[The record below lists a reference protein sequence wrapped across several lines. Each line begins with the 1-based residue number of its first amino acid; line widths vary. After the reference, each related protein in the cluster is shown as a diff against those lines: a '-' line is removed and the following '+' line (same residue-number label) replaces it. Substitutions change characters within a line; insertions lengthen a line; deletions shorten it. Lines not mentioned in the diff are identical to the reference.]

1 MLSVAELSCV
11 RADHTLFS
19 GVGFDLAPGECM
31 HLEGGNGVGKT
42 SLLRI
47 LAGFSPAADGQ
58 VHWQG
63 QLLGTSACRLSQD
76 VLYLGHQ
83 LALKEEL
90 NAIENLQA
98 GAAIAG
104 IPVSREAA
112 FAALQRLG
120 LGSRAALPVRVLSQG
135 QKRRVALARMVVQPQ
150 QQPLWLL
157 DEPFV
162 ALDSPAQQR
171 VASFMEAHLERGGM
185 VLFTSHQSVEIGGR
199 SRSFRLGA

>member
-104 IPVSREAA
+104 IPVSRESSL
-112 FAALQRLG
+112 AALQRLG

-135 QKRRVALARMVVQPQ
+135 QKRRVALARLVAQT
-150 QQPLWLL
+150 QPLWLL

-162 ALDSPAQQR
+162 ALDGPAQQL

>member
-1 MLSVAELSCV
+1 MLSVSKLSCI

-19 GVGFDLAPGECM
+19 GVGFDLAPGECL

-47 LAGFSPAADGQ
+47 LAGFAPAAQGQ
-58 VHWQG
+58 VRWKG
-63 QLLGTSACRLSQD
+63 ELLGSSACRLSQD
-76 VLYLGHQ
+76 LLYLGHQ

-90 NAIENLQA
+90 NALENLQA

-104 IPVSREAA
+104 SPVSRDAA
-112 FAALQRLG
+112 LAALQGVG

-135 QKRRVALARMVVQPQ
+135 QKRRVALARLVVQT
-150 QQPLWLL
+150 QPLWLL

-162 ALDSPAQQR
+162 ALDGPAQQW
-171 VASFMEAHLERGGM
+171 VASLMEAHLARGGI
-185 VLFTSHQSVEIGGR
+185 VLFTSHQPADIGGR
-199 SRSFRLGA
+199 SRSYRLRA

>member
-11 RADHTLFS
+11 RAGHTLFR
-19 GVGFDLAPGECM
+19 GVGFDLAPGECL

-47 LAGFSPAADGQ
+47 LAGFSPAAQGQ
-58 VHWQG
+58 VRWQG
-63 QLLGTSACRLSQD
+63 QLLGSSACRLNQD
-76 VLYLGHQ
+76 LLYLGHQ

-90 NAIENLQA
+90 NALENLQA

-104 IPVSREAA
+104 TPVARDAA
-112 FAALQRLG
+112 LAALQRLG

-135 QKRRVALARMVVQPQ
+135 QKRRVALARLVLQP
-150 QQPLWLL
+150 QPLWLL

-162 ALDSPAQQR
+162 ALDGPAQDV
-171 VASFMEAHLERGGM
+171 VAGFMAAHLERAGM
-185 VLFTSHQSVEIGGR
+185 VLFTSHQPVDIGGR
-199 SRSFRLGA
+199 SRSYRLGA

>member
-19 GVGFDLAPGECM
+19 GVGFDLAPGECL

-47 LAGFSPAADGQ
+47 LAGFSPAAQGQ
-58 VHWQG
+58 VRWQG
-63 QLLGTSACRLSQD
+63 ELLGSSACRLSQD
-76 VLYLGHQ
+76 LLYLGHQ

-90 NAIENLQA
+90 NALENLQA

-104 IPVSREAA
+104 TPVDREAA
-112 FAALQRLG
+112 LAALQGLG
-120 LGSRAALPVRVLSQG
+120 LGRRAALPVRVLSQG
-135 QKRRVALARMVVQPQ
+135 QKRRVALARLVVQT
-150 QQPLWLL
+150 QPLWLL

-162 ALDSPAQQR
+162 ALDGPAQQW
-171 VASFMEAHLERGGM
+171 VASLMVAHLARGGI
-185 VLFTSHQSVEIGGR
+185 VLFTSHQPVDIGGR
-199 SRSFRLGA
+199 SRSYRLGA

>member
-11 RADHTLFS
+11 RADHILFS

-104 IPVSREAA
+104 IPVSRESSL
-112 FAALQRLG
+112 AALQRLG

-135 QKRRVALARMVVQPQ
+135 QKRRVALARLVAQT
-150 QQPLWLL
+150 QPLWLL

-162 ALDSPAQQR
+162 ALDGPAQQL

>member
-1 MLSVAELSCV
+1 MLSVSNISCV

-19 GVGFDLAPGECM
+19 GVGFAVAPGECL

-47 LAGFSPAADGQ
+47 LAGFSPAAQGE
-58 VHWQG
+58 VRWQG
-63 QLLGTSACRLSQD
+63 ELLGSSACRLRQD

-98 GAAIAG
+98 GASIAG
-104 IPVSREAA
+104 TPVSRD
-112 FAALQRLG
+112 AALGALQGLG

-135 QKRRVALARMVVQPQ
+135 QKRRVALARLVLNT
-150 QQPLWLL
+150 QPLWLL

-162 ALDSPAQQR
+162 ALDGSAQTL
-171 VASFMEAHLERGGM
+171 VASLMEAHLARGGM
-185 VLFTSHQSVEIGGR
+185 VVFTSHQAVDIGGR
-199 SRSFRLGA
+199 SRSYRLGA

>member
-1 MLSVAELSCV
+1 MLSVSNISCV

-19 GVGFDLAPGECM
+19 GVGFELAPGECL

-47 LAGFSPAADGQ
+47 LAGFSPAAQGE

-63 QLLGTSACRLSQD
+63 QRLGSSTCRLSQD
-76 VLYLGHQ
+76 LLYLGHQ
-83 LALKEEL
+83 LALKDEL

-104 IPVSREAA
+104 TPLAPEMAL
-112 FAALQRLG
+112 AALQQMG
-120 LGSRAALPVRVLSQG
+120 LGSPAGLPVRVLSQG
-135 QKRRVALARMVVQPQ
+135 QKRRVALARLAVHT
-150 QQPLWLL
+150 QPLWLL

-162 ALDSPAQQR
+162 ALDAPAQQLVVGLLR
-171 VASFMEAHLERGGM
+171 KHLARGGM
-185 VLFTSHQSVEIGGR
+185 VLFTSHQPVDIGGR
-199 SRSFRLGA
+199 SRSYRLGA

>member
-19 GVGFDLAPGECM
+19 GVGFDLAPGECL

-47 LAGFSPAADGQ
+47 LAGFAPAAQGQ
-58 VHWQG
+58 VRWQG
-63 QLLGTSACRLSQD
+63 ELLGSSACRLSQD
-76 VLYLGHQ
+76 LLYLGHQ

-90 NAIENLQA
+90 NAVENLQA

-104 IPVSREAA
+104 APAIREVAL
-112 FAALQRLG
+112 AALQQLG

-135 QKRRVALARMVVQPQ
+135 QKRRVALARLVIQT
-150 QQPLWLL
+150 QPLWLL

-162 ALDSPAQQR
+162 ALDGQAQQL
-171 VASFMEAHLERGGM
+171 VASLMQAHLARGGL
-185 VLFTSHQSVEIGGR
+185 VLFTSHQPVDFGGR
-199 SRSFRLGA
+199 GRSYRLGA

>member
-1 MLSVAELSCV
+1 MLSVSAISCAH
-11 RADHTLFS
+11 ADHTLFS
-19 GVGFDLAPGECM
+19 GVGFDLAPGECL

-47 LAGFSPAADGQ
+47 LAGFSPAAQGQ
-58 VHWQG
+58 VRWHG
-63 QLLGTSACRLSQD
+63 ELLGTSACRLSQD

-90 NAIENLQA
+90 NALENLQA

-104 IPVSREAA
+104 APVSREAA
-112 FAALQRLG
+112 LAALQHMG

-135 QKRRVALARMVVQPQ
+135 QKRRVALARLAIQT
-150 QQPLWLL
+150 QPLWLL

-162 ALDSPAQQR
+162 ALDGPAQRWVVSLMQ
-171 VASFMEAHLERGGM
+171 AHLARSGM
-185 VLFTSHQSVEIGGR
+185 VLFTSHQPVEIGGR
-199 SRSFRLGA
+199 SRSYRLGA

>member
-11 RADHTLFS
+11 RADQTLFS
-19 GVGFDLAPGECM
+19 GVGFELAPGECL

-47 LAGFSPAADGQ
+47 LAGFSPAAQGE
-58 VHWQG
+58 VRWQG
-63 QLLGTSACRLSQD
+63 ELLGSSACRLSQD
-76 VLYLGHQ
+76 LLYLGHQ

-90 NAIENLQA
+90 NAVENLQA

-104 IPVSREAA
+104 ISVARDAA
-112 FAALQRLG
+112 LAALQRLG

-135 QKRRVALARMVVQPQ
+135 QKRRVALARLVLQT
-150 QQPLWLL
+150 QPLWLL

-162 ALDSPAQQR
+162 ALDGPAQSL
-171 VASFMEAHLERGGM
+171 VAGLMEAHLARGGM
-185 VLFTSHQSVEIGGR
+185 VLFTSHQPVNIGGR
-199 SRSFRLGA
+199 SCSYRLGA